1 MSQSDN
7 NAPKRTQRPRRIN
20 SSPSPSPSPAPS
32 DHEPDPAPSPAPL
45 SVDAFLRAR
54 AKPPLKKY
62 RKRRSTLAH
71 TTSPPPPPRRTHRS
85 VRRRDDDPSAT
96 AFVRQPHAHPDNDAP
111 PRSTMT
117 PPRADRRRAAAPS
130 RLPTSL
136 ADWKIGP
143 VSPPPQTSPLK
154 ASRSRRGAGG
164 PPPLA
169 FVPLDEHAQT
179 YSHFRSTSSLQ

>member
-7 NAPKRTQRPRRIN
+7 DAPKPQRTQRPRRID
-20 SSPSPSPSPAPS
+20 SSPSPSLSPALS
-32 DHEPDPAPSPAPL
+32 DREPDPPPSPTPL

-54 AKPPLKKY
+54 AGAKPPLKKY
-62 RKRRSTLAH
+62 RKRHSTLAH
-71 TTSPPPPPRRTHRS
+71 TPSPPPPPRRTHRS
-85 VRRRDDDPSAT
+85 VRRRDDDPAAT
-96 AFVRQPHAHPDNDAP
+96 AFVRHPENDAP
-111 PRSTMT
+111 ARSTLRPAT
-117 PPRADRRRAAAPS
+117 PPRRRAAASS

-143 VSPPPQTSPLK
+143 ASPPPQTSPLK
-154 ASRSRRGAGG
+154 ASRSRRAAGG

-179 YSHFRSTSSLQ
+179 YSHFRTSSSLQ